1 MILGFKT
8 KTDDGKPTLFPE
20 KVLQC
25 LMSEVWI
32 SIVAWNEIMK
42 DSPYGQM
49 AVGTFKPKLHSMRE
63 DIHDRWKP
71 GVMIDFFTG
80 VRTKQAYR
88 FAPRVKVVSV
98 QKVEIKRVDDMRF
111 ENEDK
116 TVYRVDVYSPVLKE
130 TFVMAF
136 QVLVDGKA
144 LVRSKIKA
152 LAINDGFET
161 AEDFFSWFKNNGWK
175 GKIIHWTNLR
185 Y

>member
-20 KVLQC
+20 KVLDG
-25 LMSEVWI
+25 LMRNNWI
-32 SIVAWNEIMK
+32 KVVDWWEIMK

-49 AVGTFKPKLHSMRE
+49 AVGTFTPKLHSMRE
-63 DIHDRWKP
+63 DIHDKWKADR
-71 GVMIDFFTG
+71 MIDFFIG

-88 FAPRVKVVSV
+88 FAPRVPVVSV
-98 QKVEIKRVDDMRF
+98 QKVEFERTEWTTRLCYEMEDGRIFQVRVDGRLL
-111 ENEDK
+111 
-116 TVYRVDVYSPVLKE
+116 TR
-130 TFVMAF
+130 
-136 QVLVDGKA
+136 G
-144 LVRSKIKA
+144 KIKQ

-161 AEDFFSWFKNNGWK
+161 VEAFFNWFGAGWI